1 MVPIHCI
8 QDHSYVPGNDAD
20 SNTPLQK
27 YRRHRLINHLISDI
41 NPKHGD
47 LILLFCYVITGLL
60 DSSAVFVW
68 GSFVSMQT
76 GNTVYLGLG
85 LMGADKSTRWLR
97 ALISIASFCVGLF
110 CFAFFHR
117 RFSPRRRW
125 VLCLLFT
132 IQILCVATAATIVT
146 IYQISRNSPLTWKV
160 IVLLMLVAFQSS
172 GQAVM
177 SRALQFNGL
186 TSVVL
191 TSVYCDLFS
200 SPELP
205 PLSML
210 YGVENRRRG
219 GAVVCLLLGTM
230 LGGLWAKSPVGLMEM
245 FWTAVLCKACI
256 AVAWLV
262 WRGQP
267 TENMEDDGLDQ

>member
-1 MVPIHCI
+1 MASHIPRET
-8 QDHSYVPGNDAD
+8 DRLLGNDAD
-20 SNTPLQK
+20 SNTPFQK

-41 NPKHGD
+41 NPKHRD

-85 LMGADKSTRWLR
+85 LMGADKNIRWLR
-97 ALISIASFCVGLF
+97 ALISIASFCVDLF
-110 CFAFFHR
+110 CFVFFHR
-117 RFSPRRRW
+117 QFSFRRRW

-146 IYQISRNSPLTWKV
+146 IYQISRNSLLTWKV

-172 GQAVM
+172 NQAVI
-177 SRALQFNGL
+177 SRVLQFNNL

-219 GAVVCLLLGTM
+219 GAVVYLLLGTM
-230 LGGLWAKSPVGLMEM
+230 LGVFWAKSPVGLIEM
-245 FWTAVLCKACI
+245 FWTAVLCKTCI
-256 AVAWLV
+256 AVV
-262 WRGQP
+262 
-267 TENMEDDGLDQ
+267 

>member
-1 MVPIHCI
+1 MASHTPRET
-8 QDHSYVPGNDAD
+8 DRLLGNDDD
-20 SNTPLQK
+20 SSTPLQK
-27 YRRHRLINHLISDI
+27 CRRHRLINHLTSDI
-41 NPKHGD
+41 NPNHGD
-47 LILLFCYVITGLL
+47 LVLLFCYVITGLL

-85 LMGADKSTRWLR
+85 LMGVDESSRWLR
-97 ALISIASFCVGLF
+97 ALISIASFCVGSF
-110 CFAFFHR
+110 CFASFHR
-117 RFSPRRRW
+117 LFSPRRRW
-125 VLCLLFT
+125 VLCLSFT
-132 IQILCVATAATIVT
+132 IQMLCVATAAIIVT
-146 IYQISRNSPLTWKV
+146 THQTSRESPLTWKV
-160 IVLLMLVAFQSS
+160 IVPLMLVAFQSS
-172 GQAVM
+172 GQAVT

-205 PLSML
+205 PFSML
-210 YGVENRRRG
+210 HGVENRRRG

-230 LGGLWAKSPVGLMEM
+230 LGGLWAKSRVGLIGA

-256 AVAWLV
+256 VVAWLV

-267 TENMEDDGLDQ
+267 SENLEDDERDQ

>member
-1 MVPIHCI
+1 MTSHTPRET
-8 QDHSYVPGNDAD
+8 DRLLGNDDD
-20 SNTPLQK
+20 SSTPLQK
-27 YRRHRLINHLISDI
+27 YRRHRLISHLTSDI
-41 NPKHGD
+41 NPNHGD

-85 LMGADKSTRWLR
+85 LMGVDESTRWLR
-97 ALISIASFCVGLF
+97 ALTSIASFCVGSF
-110 CFAFFHR
+110 SFASFHR

-125 VLCLLFT
+125 VLCLSFT
-132 IQILCVATAATIVT
+132 IQMLCVAAAATIVT
-146 IYQISRNSPLTWKV
+146 THQTSRDSPLTWKV
-160 IVLLMLVAFQSS
+160 IVPLTLVAFQSS
-172 GQAVM
+172 GQAVT

-210 YGVENRRRG
+210 HGVENRRRG
-219 GAVVCLLLGTM
+219 GAVVCLLFGTM
-230 LGGLWAKSPVGLMEM
+230 LGGLWAKSPVGLMGA
-245 FWTAVLCKACI
+245 FWTAVLCKAFI
-256 AVAWLV
+256 AVAWLI
-262 WRGQP
+262 WRGQS
-267 TENMEDDGLDQ
+267 TENLEDDELDQ